1 MKLSSRKTSR
11 GGQELNLTSMID
23 VIFLL
28 LIFFIVS
35 AGFSKNERDL
45 ESNLQTQST
54 GARSNL
60 IPVVVEIVPVGGSYQ
75 YKVGGQTAADAAQL
89 TDVLRRIPTKGNGA
103 FVRVKDDAPFLMAA
117 TAVQAAHDAGF
128 LQVNYVV
135 DRGK

>member
-1 MKLSSRKTSR
+1 
-11 GGQELNLTSMID
+11 MID

-35 AGFSKNERDL
+35 AGFSRNERDL
-45 ESNLQTQST
+45 ESNLQVQST

-75 YKVGGQTAADAAQL
+75 YKVGSQTAADAAQL
-89 TDVLRRIPTKGNGA
+89 TEILRRVPTKGNGA

-128 LQVNYVV
+128 VQVNYVV
-135 DRGK
+135 DKGK